1 MTTHPTQPTYVVFL
15 VRAIS
20 HAMKGEAALTKAG
33 IAHKLIPVPRALGSD
48 CGVCVRVDP
57 ADRERAEKAL
67 RAAGVEVTA
76 IHELRQP
83 QRTKEAADGHA
94 AAD

>member
-1 MTTHPTQPTYVVFL
+1 MTTPPTPPDYVVFL

-20 HAMKGEAALTKAG
+20 HAIKGEAALAKAG
-33 IAHKLIPVPRALGSD
+33 IAHKLVPVPRTLGSD

-57 ADRERAEKAL
+57 ADRERAEATL

-76 IHELRQP
+76 IHELHQP
-83 QRTKEAADGHA
+83 QRTKEAADGQA
-94 AAD
+94 APD

>member
-1 MTTHPTQPTYVVFL
+1 MTTPPTPPDYVVFL

-20 HAMKGEAALTKAG
+20 HAMKGEAALTRAG
-33 IAHKLIPVPRALGSD
+33 IAHKLISVPRVLSSD
-48 CGVCVRVDP
+48 CGVCVRVSP
-57 ADRERAEKAL
+57 ADRERVEKTL

-83 QRTKEAADGHA
+83 QRTKEAADGHP